1 LPNRGGEIGRFTKF
15 QATTRPSLSQSE
27 EQQTHTNYSINLQS
41 AAARGGLR
49 LKMIDNDTLS
59 VAGCNILSAS
69 DRDFQIEDNETHQ
82 VALGICSLVLIKY
95 IDEAVS
101 CD

>member
-1 LPNRGGEIGRFTKF
+1 VVAKQRWRDRTFYKISRR
-15 QATTRPSLSQSE
+15 TTRPSLSQSE
-27 EQQTHTNYSINLQS
+27 EQQTRTNYSINLQS
-41 AAARGGLR
+41 AAVRGGLR

-82 VALGICSLVLIKY
+82 VALSASAALCS
-95 IDEAVS
+95 
-101 CD
+101 